1 MSLPPQDW
9 PHRAAS
15 HAIRCP
21 PHDWHVQVL
30 GDGGPDLLLLH
41 GAGGASHSWAALAP
55 LLAGH
60 RLIIPDLPGQGFT
73 RAGRRDRFGL
83 PAMAA
88 DLARL
93 CEAQGWRPAALI
105 GHSAGAAI
113 ALELTGVMADPPRA
127 VVGINA
133 ALAPF
138 DGLAGWLFPLMARAM
153 ATSPFVAPAV
163 AWMAS
168 QPRQVDR
175 LLDSTGSLIDV
186 RGRAL
191 YRMLAGRTQHVDGTL
206 AMMAAWRLQ
215 PLIAR
220 MPEITLPVLLLAG
233 ATDGAVPPRV
243 SAAAA
248 RRLGDAEFVE
258 LPALGHLAH
267 EEDAATVAAVLR
279 PWLDARLA
287 GSGQGRRG
295 LGV

>member
-1 MSLPPQDW
+1 MSLPPQGW
-9 PHRAAS
+9 PNRSASRSIHCALHR
-15 HAIRCP
+15 
-21 PHDWHVQVL
+21 WHVQVL
-30 GDGGPDLLLLH
+30 GGDGPELLLLH
-41 GAGGASHSWAALAP
+41 GAGGATHSWRALATQ
-55 LLAGH
+55 LQGY
-60 RLIIPDLPGQGFT
+60 RLILPDLPGQGFS

-83 PAMAA
+83 GAMAA
-88 DLARL
+88 DLAAL
-93 CEAQGWRPAALI
+93 CAHQGWQPAALI

-113 ALELTGVMADPPRA
+113 ALELAGLLPAPPRA

-153 ATSPFVAPAV
+153 ATSPFAAPAV

-168 QPRQVDR
+168 QPGQVDR
-175 LLDSTGSLIDV
+175 LLASTGSNIDA

-191 YRMLAGRTQHVDGTL
+191 YRALAGRTAHVDGTL

-220 MPEITLPVLLLAG
+220 MPEITLPVLLVAG
-233 ATDGAVPPRV
+233 ANDGAVPPRV

-248 RRLGDAEFVE
+248 RRLPGAEFVQ
-258 LPALGHLAH
+258 LPGLGHLAH
-267 EEDAATVAAVLR
+267 EEDAPAVAAVLQ
-279 PWLDARLA
+279 PWLEARLA
-287 GSGQGRRG
+287 GSAQDRGG